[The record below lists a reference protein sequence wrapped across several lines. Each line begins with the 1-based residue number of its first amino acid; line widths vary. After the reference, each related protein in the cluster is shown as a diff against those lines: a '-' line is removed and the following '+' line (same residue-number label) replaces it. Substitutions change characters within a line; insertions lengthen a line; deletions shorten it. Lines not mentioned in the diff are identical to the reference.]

1 MARPSSKDPLDKFR
15 WAVSIDGF
23 TRLGFTQCDVPSVS
37 IQTKKYAEGGAHL
50 TPRQIVDSVEYKP
63 VSLTR
68 GVTGDTSFHDWA
80 IQFMEVVKGKIQKSE
95 RPGISIPVSIG
106 GFNGFSGNPQFS
118 TQPTTDIYAPLSY
131 RRDVQIHHL
140 NREGEVVK
148 TYTLIN
154 AFPIEYEPASSFT
167 SDGDDMLSMEKL
179 VLAYESFTVES
190 KETDNNP
197 FDIRDVGKRL
207 IRRLF

>member
-23 TRLGFTQCDVPSVS
+23 TRLGFTQCDVPSVT
-37 IQTKKYAEGGAHL
+37 IQTKKYPEGGAHL

-63 VSLTR
+63 VALTR
-68 GVTGDTSFHDWA
+68 GVTSDTSFHDWA
-80 IQFMEVVKGKIQKSE
+80 IQFMEVVKGKIQQEE
-95 RPGISIPVSIG
+95 RPGISIPIELG
-106 GFNGFSGNPQFS
+106 GGQVPPQK
-118 TQPTTDIYAPLSY
+118 DVYAPLSY
-131 RRDVQIHHL
+131 RRDVKIHHL
-140 NREGEVVK
+140 NREGQVVK

-154 AFPIEYEPASSFT
+154 AFPIEYEPASSFS

-190 KETDNNP
+190 SKTDNNP
-197 FDIRDVGKRL
+197 FDVRDVGKRL
-207 IRRLF
+207 IRRSF